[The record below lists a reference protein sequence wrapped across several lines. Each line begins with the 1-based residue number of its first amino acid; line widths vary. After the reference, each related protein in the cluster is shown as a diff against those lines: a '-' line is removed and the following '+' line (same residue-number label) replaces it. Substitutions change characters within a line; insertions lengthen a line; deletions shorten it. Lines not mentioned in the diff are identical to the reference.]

1 MWWIANSVFC
11 VHVCVQWMAVGVNGV
26 NGRHA
31 EPTAA
36 CGGVENVPNLRLA
49 PVGRNARAWIFS
61 PSTVPA
67 SNALRVSTTTSV
79 PWLIHRLNDRLPLLI
94 TLNVMWSLGCIS
106 ERPFTARQRGK
117 NEERAPWRLALTHLF
132 SVVQAGFVY
141 RRLVFFYREVTF
153 PDQRISSCPRSW
165 WSPGF
170 RSLFVFQFFSPCT
183 TFPVP
188 VVLLFF

>member
-1 MWWIANSVFC
+1 MYVQQYFVLLLWVLYINIHSAIMYDGLLILSSVC
-11 VHVCVQWMAVGVNGV
+11 VCVQWMAVGVNGV

-79 PWLIHRLNDRLPLLI
+79 PWLIHWLNDRLPLLI
-94 TLNVMWSLGCIS
+94 TLNMMWSLGCIS
-106 ERPFTARQRGK
+106 ERPFTAGQRGK
-117 NEERAPWRLALTHLF
+117 NEERAPWRLALTH
-132 SVVQAGFVY
+132 FV
-141 RRLVFFYREVTF
+141 
-153 PDQRISSCPRSW
+153 
-165 WSPGF
+165 
-170 RSLFVFQFFSPCT
+170 
-183 TFPVP
+183 
-188 VVLLFF
+188 